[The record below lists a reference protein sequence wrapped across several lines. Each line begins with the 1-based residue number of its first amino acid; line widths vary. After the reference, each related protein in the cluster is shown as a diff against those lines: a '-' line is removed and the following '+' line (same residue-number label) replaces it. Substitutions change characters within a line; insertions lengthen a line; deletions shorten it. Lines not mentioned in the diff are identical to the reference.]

1 MSRASRMWMVVVLAA
16 GACGG
21 RASPPAGTRLGPVI
35 AAALAA
41 ADDAREPWWCAAPG
55 EPGRPAE
62 VIAIGARTWHLEGG
76 TLKLDKTARPSGLA
90 TGRGQAPPDPTGDVA
105 IGVIADAAGAA
116 PATLAALGRLRGRLQ
131 RVDLVLSMGGMGAT
145 RNELEAVFT
154 ALADRAVWPLVAI
167 PGDLE
172 PVEDQAAAIATVR
185 QRGVSVIDGR
195 RVQRI
200 ELGKL
205 TIALVAGAG
214 ASGRLAA
221 GADGCTYR
229 AEDVAAA
236 FADLTPR
243 PGLRILAS
251 AEAPRSGA
259 VDEPTGDPALNA
271 SAGQQIDVALYG
283 PTVNAATPARTGGRD
298 GLAVPLSP
306 GSSDAT
312 TRLPGP
318 YRFPSAGV
326 LVVRGD
332 TWTWT
337 PIEGAK

>member
-1 MSRASRMWMVVVLAA
+1 MRRVLVAIVAVVA
-16 GACGG
+16 GAACGG
-21 RASPPAGTRLGPVI
+21 RSSPPTGARLGPAI
-35 AAALAA
+35 AAALVA
-41 ADDAREPWWCAAPG
+41 ADEAREPWWCAAPDDQS
-55 EPGRPAE
+55 RPAE
-62 VIAIGARTWHLEGG
+62 SIAIGARTWQLDGG
-76 TLKLDKTARPSGLA
+76 TLKLDA
-90 TGRGQAPPDPTGDVA
+90 TGDVT

-116 PATLAALGRLRGRLQ
+116 PATLAALGRLRGRLE
-131 RVDLVLSMGGMGAT
+131 RVDLVISLGGMGAT
-145 RNELEAVFT
+145 RRELEAVFT
-154 ALADRAVWPLVAI
+154 ALADRAVWPLIAI

-172 PVEDQAAAIATVR
+172 LVEDQAAAIATAR

-195 RVQRI
+195 RVHRI
-200 ELGKL
+200 ELGRL

-214 ASGRLAA
+214 SPARLTA

-229 AEDVAAA
+229 AEDVSAA

-243 PGLRILAS
+243 AGLRILAS
-251 AEAPRSGA
+251 AEPPRSGG
-259 VDEPTGDPALNA
+259 VDEPTGDLGLNA
-271 SAGQQIDVALYG
+271 RSGQQIDVALHG
-283 PTVNAATPARTGGRD
+283 PTASAASPARTGGRD

-306 GSSDAT
+306 GSCDAT

-326 LVVRGD
+326 LSVRGD